1 MSGKVP
7 LIYLDTL
14 VAIADAG
21 SFDGAARRL
30 SRTQS
35 AISQRISKL
44 EELVGAKLLVAVG
57 RRRELT
63 RAGETLVNVAR
74 QMQAL
79 ADNALIEVGRISGA
93 EVIRVG
99 SPPEI
104 ADTILRDALVKA
116 AAEHPDMK
124 VEIHVAQSSALLEML
139 RSGVLDLVIS
149 ARRAPSG
156 HGHLVGRLP
165 CKWVAAAGYRHN
177 PTQPVPILATQ
188 DPSLFR
194 SIMVTSLEL
203 AGLPYIERATTPDL
217 AGLRVAVAAGLGV
230 TVRTEKAFPGDVQV
244 LGPGHGLPEL
254 PNVAYHAYLRES
266 LPGRVVRS
274 VLGALCAEGSDA
286 AGDTYDNYPA
296 GPVGPVDF
304 DSIDKIFGA

>member
-14 VAIADAG
+14 VAIADEG
-21 SFDGAARRL
+21 SFEGAARQL

-35 AISQRISKL
+35 AISQRMRKL
-44 EELVGAKLLVAVG
+44 EEIVGTKLLVAVG

-99 SPPEI
+99 APPEI
-104 ADTILRDALVKA
+104 ADTILRDALIKA
-116 AAEHPDMK
+116 SAEHRNIR
-124 VEIHVAQSSALLEML
+124 VEIHVAKSSDLLEML
-139 RSGVLDLVIS
+139 RSGLLDVAIS

-156 HGHLVGRLP
+156 HGHLVARLP
-165 CKWVAAAGYRHN
+165 CRWVAS
-177 PTQPVPILATQ
+177 PTYQHDPTKPVPILSTL

-194 SIMVTSLEL
+194 RIMITSLEL
-203 AGLPYIERATTPDL
+203 AGLPYIERATAPDL

-230 TVRTEKAFPGDVQV
+230 TVRTEEAFGEQVQI
-244 LGPGHGLPEL
+244 LGHGHGLPEL
-254 PNVAYHAYLRES
+254 PNVAYHAYLREA
-266 LPGRVVRS
+266 LPGRAVRAVLAALS
-274 VLGALCAEGSDA
+274 VEE
-286 AGDTYDNYPA
+286 PA
-296 GPVGPVDF
+296 RDSNTSSFPSTPLGPVDF
-304 DSIDKIFGA
+304 ANIIGIIEP